1 MYSDALIEFDE
12 EKRTSNVLKHGIDF
26 TDVEPVFADPRAF
39 ATTTTMK
46 AVKPMKHDFATAKRG
61 AIVDSKGKTRITIFL
76 DDDVLEHFREIAA
89 ANGRGYQTEI
99 NRHLRD
105 SMQVTLE
112 VPAAETIETQ
122 TIEVKLRRIDF
133 DALDKTIGMLA
144 KRFPKNKGLAV
155 AQDAKAGASRKA
167 RARA

>member
-1 MYSDALIEFDE
+1 
-12 EKRTSNVLKHGIDF
+12 
-26 TDVEPVFADPRAF
+26 
-39 ATTTTMK
+39 
-46 AVKPMKHDFATAKRG
+46 MKHDFATARRG
-61 AIVDSKGKTRITIFL
+61 AVIDSKGKTRITIFL

-99 NRHLRD
+99 NQRLRD

-112 VPAAETIETQ
+112 GPATKTTETQ

-144 KRFPKNKGLAV
+144 KRFPKKPGRN
-155 AQDAKAGASRKA
+155 
-167 RARA
+167 

>member
-1 MYSDALIEFDE
+1 
-12 EKRTSNVLKHGIDF
+12 
-26 TDVEPVFADPRAF
+26 
-39 ATTTTMK
+39 MK
-46 AVKPMKHDFATAKRG
+46 TVKTMKHDFATARRG
-61 AIVDSKGKTRITIFL
+61 AVIDSRGKTRITIFL
-76 DDDVLEHFREIAA
+76 DDDVLEHFREVAA

-99 NRHLRD
+99 NQRLRD

-112 VPAAETIETQ
+112 GPAAKTVEAR

-144 KRFPKNKGLAV
+144 KRFPKKKGLAV
-155 AQDAKAGASRKA
+155 AQDAEIGSTRKS